1 MRARH
6 LIPMMVV
13 LLAATAGCASG
24 PEFRAVPEPVA
35 TTIDGAVN
43 HYLRVQREIADALS
57 AEFPELVFGTS
68 RARLNAGCEMQDGST
83 GWVAHLPLL
92 VSDHS
97 VPGDVQRA
105 IDVFDRAAA
114 RAGFHQHVTVPRVTP
129 RFDERRVASDG
140 SAVTFGAG
148 VSTVLGLEVG
158 CYPR

>member
-1 MRARH
+1 MSARR
-6 LIPMMVV
+6 LLPVAL
-13 LLAATAGCASG
+13 LLAATTGCASD
-24 PEFRAVPEPVA
+24 PEFHAVPEPVA
-35 TTIDGAVN
+35 TTIDGAVD
-43 HYLRVQREIADALS
+43 HYLRVHHEIADALS
-57 AEFPELVFGTS
+57 AEFPELVFGTDHS
-68 RARLNAGCEMQDGST
+68 RLNAGCEMTDGST

-97 VPGDVQRA
+97 VPHDVDRA
-105 IDVFDRAAA
+105 VAVFDRAAA
-114 RAGFHQHVTVPRVTP
+114 RAGFHQRVAVPRLAR